1 MSLSK
6 QDVEYVAALARLHVS
21 EDEKESLSHELSR
34 ILEHASELQKLDLDG
49 VEPTSHVGVT
59 QTVIRKDEPHE
70 SMPPELVLMN
80 APDAEDDQFKVP
92 AVLEG

>member
-6 QDVEYVAALARLHVS
+6 KDVEHVAMLARIRVT
-21 EDEKESLSHELSR
+21 DEEITSLATELSR

-59 QTVIRKDEPHE
+59 QTVTRRDEPHE
-70 SMPPELVLMN
+70 SLPSEVVLAN
-80 APDAEDDQFKVP
+80 APDVEEDQFKVP
-92 AVLEG
+92 AILEG

>member
-6 QDVEYVAALARLHVS
+6 KDVEHVAMLARIRVT
-21 EDEKESLSHELSR
+21 DEEITSLATELSR

-59 QTVIRKDEPHE
+59 QTVTRRDEPHE
-70 SMPPELVLMN
+70 SLPAHIVLAN
-80 APDAEDDQFKVP
+80 APDVEEDQFKVP
-92 AVLEG
+92 AILEG